1 VIFKPTEIAGV
12 VVIEPAPHVDGRGH
26 FARTFCTAE
35 FAAHGLPTAFA
46 QCSTTYNRRRGTLRG
61 LHFQAAPFAE
71 AKLIRCTRGRVFDV
85 AVDLRVGSPAFGRW
99 VGRELNEENQH
110 QLFVPVGCAHGFCV
124 LSEVALFAYKCS
136 DLYSPTT
143 EFGVAFDDP
152 DIGIE
157 WPVGDPILSAK
168 DRAYPRLADVAK
180 GRLPHFT
187 H

>member
-1 VIFKPTEIAGV
+1 MKVTELEIPGVFLVEPKVFRDDRGFFVETFPKQRYGDAG
-12 VVIEPAPHVDGRGH
+12 IDVDFVQDNLSR
-26 FARTFCTAE
+26 
-35 FAAHGLPTAFA
+35 
-46 QCSTTYNRRRGTLRG
+46 STKGVLRG
-61 LHFQAAPFAE
+61 LHIQNPAGQ
-71 AKLIRCTRGRVFDV
+71 AKLVRAPLGAVFDV